1 MKRQPNSYI
10 KGIRHIDKVG
20 VIHTIT
26 SNPLAAGLIA
36 TTVGGGIFEYI
47 RRRHQH
53 RKEAQE
59 WYGEAK
65 GYLSNLQQASQKATA
80 YRDGVNHDT
89 LNELLDGL
97 DEEMM
102 MHANDSRMRV
112 DDTARIELAIIAA
125 YATGLASLT
134 DKSSDT
140 DALDFIK
147 RVQTD
152 AIKSY
157 DGEYDMDDL
166 ESMFSG
172 FDFGEFAK
180 QDRDVSVN
188 ERAAEQ
194 FRLQFSDE
202 SLKAGYPATIEEALN
217 IPIEEAKDAF
227 ENERFLNKV
236 VDDSLEAFATI
247 VLELGKDVHE
257 RMDARQE
264 RV

>member
-1 MKRQPNSYI
+1 M
-10 KGIRHIDKVG
+10 G
-20 VIHTIT
+20 VIHTVT

-36 TTVGGGIFEYI
+36 TIVGGGIFEYL
-47 RRRHQH
+47 RRRHQQK
-53 RKEAQE
+53 KEAQE
-59 WYGEAK
+59 WYSEAK
-65 GYLSNLQQASQKATA
+65 GYLSNLQQASKKATA

-89 LNELLDGL
+89 LNELLNGL

-102 MHANDSRMRV
+102 MHANDSRKRV
-112 DDTARIELAIIAA
+112 DDTARIELAVIAA

-134 DKSSDT
+134 NKSSDT

-147 RVQTD
+147 RVQAD
-152 AIKSY
+152 AIESY

-188 ERAAEQ
+188 ERVAE
-194 FRLQFSDE
+194 RLRSRFSDE
-202 SLKAGYPATIEEALN
+202 SLNAGYPTTIEEALN

-227 ENERFLNKV
+227 ENEEFLNTV
-236 VDDSLEAFATI
+236 VDDSLEAFVSI
-247 VLELGKDVHE
+247 VLDLGKDVHE
-257 RMDARQE
+257 RMDTRQE

>member
-1 MKRQPNSYI
+1 MS
-10 KGIRHIDKVG
+10 

-36 TTVGGGIFEYI
+36 TTVGGGTFEYL
-47 RRRHQH
+47 RRRHQQ
-53 RKEAQE
+53 RKEARE

-97 DEEMM
+97 DEEMV
-102 MHANDSRMRV
+102 MHANNSRKRV
-112 DDTARIELAIIAA
+112 KDTARIELAVIAA

-134 DKSSDT
+134 NKSSDT
-140 DALDFIK
+140 DALDFVK
-147 RVQTD
+147 RVQAD
-152 AIKSY
+152 AIESY

-172 FDFGEFAK
+172 LDFGEFAK
-180 QDRDVSVN
+180 QDRDVAVD
-188 ERAAEQ
+188 ERVAE
-194 FRLQFSDE
+194 RLRSRFSEE
-202 SLKAGYPATIEEALN
+202 SLGAGYPTTIEEALN

-227 ENERFLNKV
+227 ENERFLNTV
-236 VDDSLEAFATI
+236 VDDSLEAFVTMVI
-247 VLELGKDVHE
+247 DLGKEVHE
-257 RMDARQE
+257 RMEARQE